1 MFEVSMDEKWMQNI
15 YKYFRLRKQATTQL
29 PSEFKT
35 TRPIIFNEVASE
47 KRNEES
53 LKKLTSCQHTDF
65 TACLIEK
72 SVISFISFEDSE
84 EAITV

>member
-1 MFEVSMDEKWMQNI
+1 M
-15 YKYFRLRKQATTQL
+15 TTQL

-35 TRPIIFNEVASE
+35 TRQIIFNEVTLE
-47 KRNEES
+47 KINEET

-72 SVISFISFEDSE
+72 SVITFISSEDSE

>member
-1 MFEVSMDEKWMQNI
+1 MFEVSMDEFTNILHGENKWQ
-15 YKYFRLRKQATTQL
+15 QL

-35 TRPIIFNEVASE
+35 TRQIIFNEVTLE
-47 KRNEES
+47 KINEET

-72 SVISFISFEDSE
+72 SVITFISSEDSE

>member
-1 MFEVSMDEKWMQNI
+1 M
-15 YKYFRLRKQATTQL
+15 TTQL

-35 TRPIIFNEVASE
+35 TRQIIFNEVALE
-47 KRNEES
+47 KRNEET
-53 LKKLTSCQHTDF
+53 LKKLTSCQHTNF

-72 SVISFISFEDSE
+72 SAISFISFEDSE

>member
-1 MFEVSMDEKWMQNI
+1 MWKCINVWSIKGWI
-15 YKYFRLRKQATTQL
+15 YKYFKWRKQVTTQL

-35 TRPIIFNEVASE
+35 TRQIIFNEVALE
-47 KRNEES
+47 KRNEET
-53 LKKLTSCQHTDF
+53 LKKLTSCQHTNF

-72 SVISFISFEDSE
+72 SAISFISFEDSE